1 MQANWKVQPLLT
13 PKHREIM
20 THVKRQNDNSARYA
34 VIGNPIAH
42 SKSPRIHAMFAE
54 SLGQIIDYDKRL
66 SPLDDFAGEL
76 QRFHSEGGVGANVTV
91 PFKQQAFALAREA
104 SLRAQQAGAAN
115 FLMWREDHWFCDNT
129 DGAGLVRDIEVNL
142 QQPFAGKSVLL
153 IGAGGAARGVLGP
166 LLLREPSRVVVVN
179 RTAARAVELVAPY
192 LQIYTVHA
200 QTIATLTGSPARFDI
215 VINATSSS
223 LNAALPLPTN
233 AEIFSSDSLAYDM
246 MYGKERTAFMHWAQ
260 DRGATRVSDGLGML
274 VEQAAE
280 SYVQWRGALPHAA
293 PIIALLRAELAAS

>member
-1 MQANWKVQPLLT
+1 MIE
-13 PKHREIM
+13 H
-20 THVKRQNDNSARYA
+20 SARYA

-54 SLGQIIDYDKRL
+54 SLGQTIDYEKRL

-76 QRFHSEGGVGANVTV
+76 QRFRSVGGVGANVTV
-91 PFKQQAFALAREA
+91 PFKQQAFALARAA

-115 FLMWREDHWFCDNT
+115 FLMWCDDHWFCDNT
-129 DGAGLVRDIEVNL
+129 DGAGMVRDIEVNL
-142 QQPFAGKSVLL
+142 QQPFKGKSVLL

-179 RTAARAVELVAPY
+179 RTAERAVELVAPY
-192 LQIYTVHA
+192 LQSYPVQA
-200 QTIATLTGSPARFDI
+200 QTMVALITRSVRFDI

-223 LNAALPLPTN
+223 LRDALPLPAN
-233 AEIFSSDSLAYDM
+233 AEIFASDSLAYDM
-246 MYGKERTAFMHWAQ
+246 MYGKEPTAFMKCALAQ
-260 DRGATRVSDGLGML
+260 GATRVSDGLGML

-280 SYVQWRGALPHAA
+280 SYVQWRGSLPSTAT
-293 PIIALLRAELAAS
+293 IIALLRAELSNS

>member
-1 MQANWKVQPLLT
+1 
-13 PKHREIM
+13 M
-20 THVKRQNDNSARYA
+20 TDSARYA

-54 SLGQIIDYDKRL
+54 SLGQTIDYEKRL
-66 SPLDDFAGEL
+66 AALDDFAGAL
-76 QRFHSEGGVGANVTV
+76 QRFCSEGGVGANVTV

-115 FLMWREDHWFCDNT
+115 FLMWRGDHWFCDNT

-142 QQPFAGKSVLL
+142 QRSFNGKSVLL

-166 LLLREPSRVVVVN
+166 LLLREPSSVVVVN
-179 RTAARAVELVAPY
+179 RTATRAVELVAPY
-192 LQIYTVHA
+192 LRDYPVQA
-200 QTIATLTGSPARFDI
+200 QTTEALTVGSTRFDV

-223 LNAALPLPTN
+223 LNDTLPLPTH
-233 AEIFSSDSLAYDM
+233 ADIFSNHSLAYDM
-246 MYGKERTAFMHWAQ
+246 MYGKEPTAYMKWALGQ
-260 DRGATRVSDGLGML
+260 GAARVSDGLGML

-280 SYVQWRGALPHAA
+280 SYVQWRGSLPQAA

>member
-1 MQANWKVQPLLT
+1 MNIITQIE
-13 PKHREIM
+13 H
-20 THVKRQNDNSARYA
+20 SARYA

-42 SKSPRIHAMFAE
+42 SKSPRIHALFAE
-54 SLGQIIDYDKRL
+54 SLRQVIDYDKRL
-66 SPLDDFAGEL
+66 SPVNDFAGEL
-76 QRFHSEGGVGANVTV
+76 QRFRNEGGVGANVTV
-91 PFKQQAFALAREA
+91 PFKQQAFSLAREA

-115 FLMWREDHWFCDNT
+115 FLMWRGDHWFCDNT

-142 QQPFAGKSVLL
+142 TRSFAGKSVLL

-166 LLLREPSRVVVVN
+166 LLLREPSGVVLVN

-192 LQIYTVHA
+192 LRDYPVRA
-200 QTIATLTGSPARFDI
+200 QTIEALTTSSARYDI

-223 LNAALPLPTN
+223 LSDALPMPTN
-233 AEIFSSDSLAYDM
+233 AEVFSSDSLAYDM
-246 MYGKERTAFMHWAQ
+246 MYGKAPTAFMTWALGQ
-260 DRGATRVSDGLGML
+260 GAARASDGLGML

-280 SYVQWRGALPHAA
+280 SYVQWRGSLPQAE

>member
-1 MQANWKVQPLLT
+1 MIE
-13 PKHREIM
+13 H
-20 THVKRQNDNSARYA
+20 SARYA

-54 SLGQIIDYDKRL
+54 SLGQTIDYEKRL

-76 QRFHSEGGVGANVTV
+76 QRFRSVGGVGANVTV
-91 PFKQQAFALAREA
+91 PFKQQAFALARAA

-115 FLMWREDHWFCDNT
+115 FLMWRDDHWFCDNT
-129 DGAGLVRDIEVNL
+129 DGAGMVRDIEVNL
-142 QQPFAGKSVLL
+142 QQPFKGKSVLL

-179 RTAARAVELVAPY
+179 RTAERAVELVAPY
-192 LQIYTVHA
+192 LQSYPVQA
-200 QTIATLTGSPARFDI
+200 QTMVALTTRSARFDI

-223 LNAALPLPTN
+223 LRDALPLPAN
-233 AEIFSSDSLAYDM
+233 AELFASDSLAYDM
-246 MYGKERTAFMHWAQ
+246 MYGKEPTAFMKWALAQ
-260 DRGATRVSDGLGML
+260 GATRVSDGLGML

-280 SYVQWRGALPHAA
+280 SYVQWRGSLPSTAT
-293 PIIALLRAELAAS
+293 IIALLRAELSNS

>member
-1 MQANWKVQPLLT
+1 MNIITQIE
-13 PKHREIM
+13 H
-20 THVKRQNDNSARYA
+20 SARYA

-42 SKSPRIHAMFAE
+42 SKSPRIHALFAE
-54 SLGQIIDYDKRL
+54 SLRHVIDYDKRL
-66 SPLDDFAGEL
+66 SPVDDFAGEL
-76 QRFHSEGGVGANVTV
+76 QRFRNEGGVGANVTV
-91 PFKQQAFALAREA
+91 PFKQQAFSLAREA

-115 FLMWREDHWFCDNT
+115 FLMWRGDYWFCDNT

-142 QQPFAGKSVLL
+142 TRSFAGKSVLL

-166 LLLREPSRVVVVN
+166 LLLREPSGVVLVN

-192 LQIYTVHA
+192 LRDYPVRA
-200 QTIATLTGSPARFDI
+200 QTIEALTTSSARYDI

-223 LNAALPLPTN
+223 LSDALPMPTN
-233 AEIFSSDSLAYDM
+233 AEVFSSDSLAYDM
-246 MYGKERTAFMHWAQ
+246 MYGKAPTAFMTWALGQ
-260 DRGATRVSDGLGML
+260 GAARASDGLGML

-280 SYVQWRGALPHAA
+280 SYVQWRGSLPQAD

>member
-1 MQANWKVQPLLT
+1 MTQTQA
-13 PKHREIM
+13 
-20 THVKRQNDNSARYA
+20 AGRYA

-54 SLGQIIDYDKRL
+54 SLGQTIDYDKRL

-76 QRFHSEGGVGANVTV
+76 QRFLCEGGVGANVTV

-115 FLMWREDHWFCDNT
+115 FLMWRDDHWFCDNT

-142 QQPFAGKSVLL
+142 QQPFKGKSVLL

-179 RTAARAVELVAPY
+179 RTAARAVELVMPY
-192 LQIYTVHA
+192 LQSYPVQA
-200 QTIATLTGSPARFDI
+200 QTIAALSASLERFDI

-223 LNAALPLPTN
+223 LTDALPLPMST
-233 AEIFSSDSLAYDM
+233 EIFSADSLAYDM
-246 MYGKERTAFMHWAQ
+246 MYGKEPTAFMTWALGH
-260 DRGATRVSDGLGML
+260 GATRASDGLGML

-280 SYVQWRGALPHAA
+280 SYVQWRGSLPQAA

>member
-1 MQANWKVQPLLT
+1 MSAI
-13 PKHREIM
+13 EIP
-20 THVKRQNDNSARYA
+20 ARYA

-42 SKSPRIHAMFAE
+42 SKSPRIHALFAA
-54 SLGQIIDYDKRL
+54 SLGQVIDYDKRL

-76 QRFHSEGGVGANVTV
+76 QRFLSAGGVGANVTV

-115 FLMWREDHWFCDNT
+115 FLMWRGDHWYCDNT

-142 QQPFAGKSVLL
+142 QQPFKGRSVLL

-166 LLLREPSRVVVVN
+166 LLLREPSHVVVVN
-179 RTAARAVELVAPY
+179 RTAARAVELVTPY
-192 LQIYTVHA
+192 LQSYSVQAH
-200 QTIATLTGSPARFDI
+200 TIEALTASSARYDV

-223 LNAALPLPTN
+223 LSDALPLPTS
-233 AEIFSSDSLAYDM
+233 AEIFSSDCLAYDM
-246 MYGKERTAFMHWAQ
+246 MYGKERTAFMTWALG
-260 DRGATRVSDGLGML
+260 RGATRVSDGLGML

-280 SYVQWRGALPHAA
+280 SYLQWRGSLPQAA
-293 PIIALLRAELAAS
+293 PIIALLRAELAAA